1 MLTVMSV
8 VIALIEKEA
17 GTKSRNH
24 VINVKLNCISE
35 YNTTFLLICPNNF
48 TCIR

>member
-17 GTKSRNH
+17 GTKSRNR

-35 YNTTFLLICPNNF
+35 YNTIFLLICANVV
-48 TCIR
+48 TCIQ